1 MSQAKKQSKKA
12 ILDNL
17 KKNALPGDYYQKERK
32 VKDEDAK
39 SLRTVMLVVTK
50 SKGSDTQS
58 TKWKMLKDG
67 VDPADA
73 VTSRILFRPTQT
85 EMDNFD
91 HKQLKNVG
99 RNIEDFSAK
108 PLALVQLVRRVDG
121 EDHRYHYYWKR
132 VYTAEEEEERKRSKK
147 DKSSRAQ
154 ALRGRLLSSIAAV
167 AKAAKPRRYASLQR
181 QQAIAQAVAASAVEE
196 NKEFNALT
204 KSLAKEEKKKLDKQ
218 VRATIAKIKKELL
231 EKKWAAALALIESSP
246 EVLDEHIEDLP
257 QESDRPPRAVS
268 RVPAKDRQPLK
279 YVHSEPIFST
289 VPKKV
294 VKARPAERT
303 ASAKKSVAKK
313 AAKVKIEVEEK
324 PPKKAA
330 PATKPAAKPAAKKAA
345 PKVHIEIE
353 EEKKKPSPVK
363 KAVPAAKKTVPVKK
377 PSPAKKVEE
386 EEYESSA
393 PGAVSP
399 VKKAVPAAKKAAP
412 VKKTSPAHPLKIEEE
427 DGTLTL
433 TLEDKK
439 KHLTVEQE
447 GVLKVEYEPKKSPPK
462 AAPSKKTPPKAA
474 PSAAPKAA
482 PSAQVADLRA
492 RLNVVKG
499 AAKK

>member
-303 ASAKKSVAKK
+303 ASAKKA
-313 AAKVKIEVEEK
+313 
-324 PPKKAA
+324 
-330 PATKPAAKPAAKKAA
+330 PAAKPAAKKAA